1 MRTPERD
8 DLSRF
13 LVHLT
18 RDYSG
23 DSAEKN
29 LISMLRAERIEA
41 RNPYCLFQPKFKHL
55 HFSDVLKKKFNSV
68 CFTEVPFSQLRHLAA
83 EIQGRQIKLKP
94 YGLVF
99 VKEDLLKKGASPALY
114 INAKGTSLKDHLIAQ
129 FDQHFSTR
137 DQYQKLKKDF
147 GAKADS
153 IIHYYSLI
161 NVISDTHDFSWER
174 EWRHPGDLE
183 FELIQL
189 SAILVK
195 DPDAFVERCEKEF
208 SGAALK
214 RILRV
219 PIISPHWN
227 VEQIIEILSV
237 ALWNAK

>member
-1 MRTPERD
+1 MKTPERD

-18 RDYSG
+18 RDYDG
-23 DSAEKN
+23 TSAEDN
-29 LISMLRAERIEA
+29 LLSILQAERIEA
-41 RNPYCLFQPKFKHL
+41 RNPHCLFQPKFKHL
-55 HFSDVLKKKFNSV
+55 HFSDVLKKQFNSV

-83 EIQGRQIKLKP
+83 EIKGRQIKLKP

-99 VKEDLLKKGASPALY
+99 GKEDLLTRGASPALY
-114 INAKGTSLKDHLIAQ
+114 INAKGTSLRDHLIAQ
-129 FDQHFSTR
+129 FNQHFSTR
-137 DQYQKLKKDF
+137 AQYKKLKDDF
-147 GAKADS
+147 GAQADS

-174 EWRHPGDLE
+174 EWRHPGHLD
-183 FELIQL
+183 FELIHL
-189 SAILVK
+189 SAILVE
-195 DPDAFVERCEKEF
+195 DPEAFAKRCEKEF
-208 SGAALK
+208 SGGQLK

-227 VEQIIEILSV
+227 VELIIDKLSV